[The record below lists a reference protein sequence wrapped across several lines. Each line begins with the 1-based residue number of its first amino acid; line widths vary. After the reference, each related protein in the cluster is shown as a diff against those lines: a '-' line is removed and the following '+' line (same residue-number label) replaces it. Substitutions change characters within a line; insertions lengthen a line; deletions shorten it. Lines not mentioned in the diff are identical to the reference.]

1 MRSKSV
7 TVSFRCGQKDSL
19 RPAGRLCLRMDAT
32 LRKPRVWLERSR
44 RNQALTHLL
53 ISGKVESAMRAK
65 ETVSRVSALG
75 ADARQ
80 AASRRRAS
88 DPKYAELEK
97 KHEVALAI
105 ADLVIL
111 HRTRTKL
118 TQEALAFRMRTS
130 VSAISRLESGFH
142 VPSIDTLRKLA
153 AALGGRIKIDIVD
166 IQSPKA
172 RRFRSEPA

>member
-1 MRSKSV
+1 V
-7 TVSFRCGQKDSL
+7 
-19 RPAGRLCLRMDAT
+19 
-32 LRKPRVWLERSR
+32 LRKESQRR
-44 RNQALTHLL
+44 RNPLGQ
-53 ISGKVESAMRAK
+53 SAR
-65 ETVSRVSALG
+65 E
-75 ADARQ
+75 

-111 HRTRTKL
+111 HRTRTSL
-118 TQEALAFRMRTS
+118 TQEALASRMGTS

-166 IQSPKA
+166 ITA
-172 RRFRSEPA
+172 T